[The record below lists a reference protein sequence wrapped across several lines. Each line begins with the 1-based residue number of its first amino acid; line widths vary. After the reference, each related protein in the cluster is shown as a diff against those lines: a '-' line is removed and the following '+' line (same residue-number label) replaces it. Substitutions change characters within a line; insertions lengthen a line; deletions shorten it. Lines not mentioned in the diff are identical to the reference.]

1 MATIDDLINASAY
14 GRAAR
19 AEGLAMADPLPK
31 DDPNKRVPAPGKTGT
46 PSSPYLPGKS
56 PIPSK
61 GLAHHREH
69 FVQPRNEK
77 DLIQKLMKDET
88 LEESDFRRILGPDY
102 KQKIQQYQQSQS
114 MLISENASDM
124 EGVTRYG
131 FFLDSN
137 GGAFINTPDG
147 LLYDGDYDPDRHGLR
162 VPLAQSPQDGRA
174 PSRLFFNNP
183 YPGSKPDLFIKTK
196 DRLDESKKMFK
207 LNTGIDLA
215 KKNKMTIA

>member
-1 MATIDDLINASAY
+1 MATIDDLINAQAY
-14 GRAAR
+14 RRAAM

-31 DDPNKRVPAPGKTGT
+31 DNPNKRVPAPGKNN
-46 PSSPYLPGKS
+46 PPDSPYLPGKS
-56 PIPSK
+56 PMPSR
-61 GLAHHREH
+61 GLAHHTEH
-69 FVQPRNEK
+69 FVEPTNERS
-77 DLIQKLMKDET
+77 LIEQLMKDET
-88 LEESDFRRILGPDY
+88 LNESDYKRILGPDY
-102 KQKIQQYQQSQS
+102 KKKIQQYQQSQS

-124 EGVTRYG
+124 EGVTEDG
-131 FFLDSN
+131 FFLDSK
-137 GGAFINTPDG
+137 GGVFINTPDG
-147 LLYDGDYDPDRHGLR
+147 LIYDGDYNPDKHGLR

-183 YPGSKPDLFIKTK
+183 SPDGKPDLFIKTK